1 MNLLRQHAASK
12 TFDVQ
17 VFDGNKPVLIHQHSR
32 PLVLVVEPLIEDVLM
47 YFPQEND
54 SLAPTVRTFLATCY
68 STLSTPKFLLC
79 LLVETRILNALLFKV
94 TLFEGSKVFQI
105 QVNAYHFGGLRQ
117 RVRRRFDRKADVPV
131 LVLTAYSYSLNLA
144 VQRAVQL
151 SLDVADP
158 LYEQMTTWQQLVS
171 ISVRRKRDAVIAT
184 TSRAAKKSTLLPT
197 LNAPQSTKQCLAQ
210 PPQNN

>member
-32 PLVLVVEPLIEDVLM
+32 QLVLVVEPLIEDVLM

-105 QVNAYHFGGLRQ
+105 QVNSYHFGGLRQ
-117 RVRRRFDRKADVPV
+117 RLRRRFDRKADVPV
-131 LVLTAYSYSLNLA
+131 LVLTTYSYSLNLA
-144 VQRAVQL
+144 VRRAVQL
-151 SLDVADP
+151 
-158 LYEQMTTWQQLVS
+158 
-171 ISVRRKRDAVIAT
+171 RD
-184 TSRAAKKSTLLPT
+184 
-197 LNAPQSTKQCLAQ
+197 C
-210 PPQNN
+210 